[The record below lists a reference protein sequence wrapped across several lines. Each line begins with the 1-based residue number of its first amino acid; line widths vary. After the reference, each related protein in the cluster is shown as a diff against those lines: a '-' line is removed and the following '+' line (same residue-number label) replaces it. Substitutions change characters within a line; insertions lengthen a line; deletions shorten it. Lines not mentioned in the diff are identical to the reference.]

1 VVRALRSMMRDTVT
15 RGTATALQDIPG
27 LGGKTGTAEYGDNKN
42 PHGWF
47 AGIVGDLAFATL
59 VVGGG
64 SSAPA
69 VQVSGEFL
77 RPLSN

>member
-1 VVRALRSMMRDTVT
+1 MRLNAVE
-15 RGTATALQDIPG
+15 GSAKKASIP
-27 LGGKTGTAEYGDNKN
+27 LYYVGGKTGTAEYGDNKN

-69 VQVSGEFL
+69 VEVTGEFL
-77 RPLSN
+77 RPLSE